1 MVEID
6 NADHTKSEVVSDPS
20 AVNIHGTITGP
31 QSDLEM
37 RNKVVCCLR
46 ELMRVV
52 QSSYHED
59 VVELNFIQSGSLL
72 IEFYE
77 WRRKKTQELMQA
89 LCSGHLDPED
99 LSLVSDYM
107 SGHVNSD
114 AIFPP
119 NGAFPPCLGSQ
130 PVSLDNDSEDD
141 EDERRL
147 DENSLLKYAV
157 DEVSILK
164 RVLELKRDGLWSID
178 DSSCGTTETGSIDI
192 STSISLVPPS
202 EPTCRTYSDY
212 MFAEI
217 NWLAEDFKRE
227 RQWKRV
233 SAKKLALTALKCCR
247 DKSERALKIEK
258 EEVVRIRKM
267 CAFIARMVRDWWR
280 QMDKIVQAKQQ
291 VRLTAKRQQAISSHL
306 GQVLET
312 TEEYTRWLTEGITSS
327 KPKKTTVNS
336 NKSSGGNNLNENVS
350 DSGERILK
358 SPVRELDTSDEEFTV
373 DEVALNEVDD
383 EETIEQEE
391 KIAIE
396 DQHGSEMSTAVE
408 LEQLAA
414 DADCPLEDLLPPG
427 YLEFITSN
435 SPVVSDSSASEVKD
449 FGEPSNRKRIE
460 ADAVCQV
467 ITCSSEIPKEC
478 QYPEKSEETKSEAN
492 VSVFEKKEL
501 DVPKLEASLSVK
513 ETMINIANKNE
524 SNLEIASNTFD
535 IKSNSQSL
543 LTKEIKDTDN
553 EVELANSNVNECPS
567 VKRGS
572 EIILKKV
579 MDHDVNASVM
589 EAESNTNVVLPNNKG
604 EETQKS
610 SCQTS
615 ACEPIIESTT
625 NEGKNASSGV
635 GLATV
640 SSPFLLSGG
649 NLREYQLVGLSWLVA
664 TYDKRLNGI
673 LADEMGLGKTIQTI
687 SLLAYL
693 ACERGVW
700 GPHLIVV
707 PTSVILN
714 WEVEFKRW
722 CPSFKIL
729 TYFGNMK
736 ERKCKR
742 KGWTKTNAFHV
753 CITSYRL
760 AIQDAIAFKRKKWKY
775 LILDEAQNIKNFK
788 SQRWQTLLTFNSQR
802 RLLLTGT
809 PLQNSLMELW
819 SLMHFLMPNI
829 FQSHR
834 DFQEWFASP
843 ITGMIE
849 GNTDHNELLVQRLHK
864 VLRPFLLRRLKADV
878 ERQLPKKYEHVIM
891 CRLSRR
897 QRFLYDDFMS
907 LGSTQE
913 TLKSGQF
920 LSVMNILMQL
930 RKVCNH
936 PNLFETRP
944 IISPFRVAESYLTY
958 SLPRLLVSMSHPFL
972 VFAPSSNG
980 SRSVFGSASA
990 FSDPDLDWLD
1000 TAGLVARLLGQ
1011 TMNLVE
1017 MARDLPGFVA
1027 RRCHQL
1033 CARENLITII
1043 DSSDV
1048 IDDVTSQRI
1057 QFNELKKS
1065 RKSQGEY
1072 LNRSPLFDSKCFVY
1086 SDGYYPALSS
1096 PTNLEPTIVKV
1107 EFPKNTWDIGMPKS
1121 CLRRRFVERCNRLL
1135 LMSRIN
1141 ERRCDLTFKSHS
1153 NDIGTYWDH
1162 GTHIGPD
1169 LIFLI
1174 NRLMLEKPVENL
1186 QDVHIYPGLINGA
1199 VYCQQSLHTWPV
1211 KCSPLSSII
1220 SSTVDQISCFEGN
1233 IHQMSSLSMESI
1245 SSRRTSWLRSSRS
1258 LREMLHSPG
1267 DYLNDLREILKRFV
1281 FVVPAVI
1288 SSGFTLQVSNHA
1300 LEHQLINQEIRIR
1313 DMLLSSGCLHPSF
1326 FPMNSS
1332 EYHERKTLNRL
1343 TTWSPQMWLMPS
1355 KLHQLVMSCRIQFP
1369 DPRLI
1374 QYDCGK
1380 LQRLHSLLREL
1391 KSGNH
1396 RVLIFTQMARMLDIL
1411 EQFLAYHGHRYLRL
1425 DGTTKVEQR
1434 QVLME
1439 RFNQDSQIFV
1449 FILSTRSGGLGINL
1463 TGADTVIFYDSDWNP
1478 TMDAQAQD
1486 RCHRIG
1492 QTRDVHIY
1500 RLISERTVEENIL
1513 RKANQ
1518 KRFLSDVAIEGGK
1531 FTTAF
1536 FKQNT
1541 ITELFAE
1548 PSGLQDLAKMKG
1560 SATLMETS
1568 SLSHSDKKCMD
1579 SNFGSVSQSEDRVVV
1594 THLVP
1599 EIRPDGCMSTSSSA
1613 SPRGVS
1619 ANESSGLISNSEAQ
1633 LEALLDAC
1641 EEESDRIAARRV
1653 LDEAK
1658 ADLAEFEEKSPYNE
1672 DNNDSII
1679 ADDNNGSNIPSVA
1692 VIEPFSRLRNCL
1704 QQSDEDNTASQNTNE
1719 TFETIEQIVERELLG
1734 FESQLKP
1741 VERFGVRQV
1750 EEQREHMLNEQL
1762 DMADAEL
1769 IESEKVWHLEKLKAL
1784 HEADEQR
1791 ADLEDDDM
1799 FYCCGKYD
1807 LSSQLAELE
1816 RLERIRMEE
1825 TDDADA
1831 SINLL
1836 DSGQIFS
1843 SGRSKYPRKRPYDSC
1858 STAHKV
1864 QARQVVCPRLSRTNK
1879 STRST
1884 SAGKVPKRLRLD
1896 KPKKPIDITFV
1907 SDNEKDEINI
1917 NQDISKRAK
1926 STYQPTQL
1934 DITESSKTGI
1944 KAFVEKMHFP
1954 PTVNTKRFH
1963 KSGIRNN
1970 NLYSQSNNPQSKTG
1984 AFLQQD
1990 VISSSKLEKNYLSSR
2005 SYPIPE
2011 LSEENVSYKGSE
2023 EIHHFDQS
2031 HSQYN
2036 RSTTQTQ
2043 KRIDRRNTECHLPD
2057 KVFRFDAP
2065 NSVISSNHYDPE
2077 NVAHEEIVEANDLV
2091 ELPFNQQSNNVLSDS
2106 FEVSV
2111 GSSTKLQSDRIPGFH
2126 NDISASEGL
2135 SATGISCTKYVVPS
2149 TTTTPGIHLQ
2159 NRYQNSP
2166 DIPFRLLSP
2175 TTPSVQHPP
2184 EPMIPVQSIPD
2195 GSHLNLTAR
2204 QVLASTGQPVF
2215 VITRQM
2221 KTPSG
2226 EIYQQRFTHPVV
2238 PPSQFT
2244 RMVYRLQ
2251 KPSGISS
2258 RTSTLLETNRIR
2270 QPQLPTESSI
2280 TYRPA
2285 MMNNPPTAGALVMK
2299 PVAKSVNVNVSPDS
2313 GLQDMTTS
2321 VKHFSQPPRFSA
2333 NGIKCATSI
2342 PVIRMINCDANK
2354 TSPIIRLVSSEINH
2368 INNDVTHPHNSQSVS
2383 ALLTPTN
2390 TVRIGNTVRLI
2401 PNHISNSNAQVIR
2414 LQRVVSN
2421 LTHPKNT

>member
-1 MVEID
+1 MVEI
-6 NADHTKSEVVSDPS
+6 NNSDHMSMRDPNPS
-20 AVNIHGTITGP
+20 NINILETATRTH
-31 QSDLEM
+31 SDLEI
-37 RNKVVCCLR
+37 RDRVSYYLR
-46 ELMRVV
+46 QLLHTV

-77 WRRKKTQELMQA
+77 WRRKKKQELMQA

-99 LSLVSDYM
+99 LSLISDYM
-107 SGHVNSD
+107 SGHVTSD

-119 NGAFPPCLGSQ
+119 NGALSPCVGSQ
-130 PVSLDNDSEDD
+130 VASLDNDSED
-141 EDERRL
+141 EEEERRL
-147 DENSLLKYAV
+147 DENSLLKYATE
-157 DEVSILK
+157 EVVILQ
-164 RVLELKRDGLWSID
+164 RILELRRNGLWSTD
-178 DSSCGTTETGSIDI
+178 DPSFGTTECGNTNIP
-192 STSISLVPPS
+192 TNISLAPPS

-233 SAKKLALTALKCCR
+233 SAKKLSLTALKCYR
-247 DKSERALKIEK
+247 DKSERALRIEK

-267 CAFIARMVRDWWR
+267 CSFVAKMVRDWWR

-327 KPKKTTVNS
+327 KPMQTNVSINS
-336 NKSSGGNNLNENVS
+336 YVDNNESENVPYHGQP
-350 DSGERILK
+350 DSK
-358 SPVRELDTSDEEFTV
+358 SPVKESDDEFTV
-373 DEVALNEVDD
+373 DEAALAEAEDD

-391 KIAIE
+391 KIAM
-396 DQHGSEMSTAVE
+396 DGQHGSQMSTTVE

-414 DADCPLEDLLPPG
+414 DANCPLEDLLPPG

-435 SPVVSDSSASEVKD
+435 SMTTKTQSISINEVKKSVETDDRKKEHVNTICHLDTD
-449 FGEPSNRKRIE
+449 FPKCQQSKEIE
-460 ADAVCQV
+460 GTENVTD
-467 ITCSSEIPKEC
+467 IPI
-478 QYPEKSEETKSEAN
+478 S
-492 VSVFEKKEL
+492 EKKE
-501 DVPKLEASLSVK
+501 VNIPNLEACMPIEEQIVIGVDKSKRNSKSDSDTSDVESDSQSPFKEIEGVDSEIELEKNVNNCLSVRSDS
-513 ETMINIANKNE
+513 EV
-524 SNLEIASNTFD
+524 
-535 IKSNSQSL
+535 SL
-543 LTKEIKDTDN
+543 T
-553 EVELANSNVNECPS
+553 ELVN
-567 VKRGS
+567 
-572 EIILKKV
+572 
-579 MDHDVNASVM
+579 
-589 EAESNTNVVLPNNKG
+589 NVVNDVTKVECNANVVPANNKCA
-604 EETQKS
+604 ETQKP
-610 SCQTS
+610 SCQAS
-615 ACEPIIESTT
+615 VYEQNIESTT
-625 NEGKNASSGV
+625 NEGLDVCSGV

-640 SSPFLLSGG
+640 SPPFLLSGG

-729 TYFGNMK
+729 TYFGSMK
-736 ERKCKR
+736 ERKHKR

-760 AIQDAIAFKRKKWKY
+760 AIQDSIAFKRKKWKY

-843 ITGMIE
+843 ITGKPLNKLFGVKKSMIE

-864 VLRPFLLRRLKADV
+864 VLRPFLLRRLKVDV

-907 LGSTQE
+907 LGSTQD

-944 IISPFRVAESYLTY
+944 IISPFRVADSYLTY

-972 VFAPSSNG
+972 VFAPRSNG
-980 SRSVFGSASA
+980 GRSVVGSASA

-1000 TAGLVARLLGQ
+1000 TAGSVARLLGQ
-1011 TMNLVE
+1011 TVNLVE

-1027 RRCHQL
+1027 RRCYQL
-1033 CARENLITII
+1033 RGRENLITIV

-1057 QFNELKKS
+1057 QLNAIKKS
-1065 RKSQGEY
+1065 QKSHGEY
-1072 LNRSPLFDSKCFVY
+1072 MSKSPFFDSKCISLGYF
-1086 SDGYYPALSS
+1086 DGYYPAFSPSS
-1096 PTNLEPTIVKV
+1096 HLEPTVVKV
-1107 EFPKNTWDIGMPKS
+1107 DFPKNNWDIGMPKS
-1121 CLRRRFVERCNRLL
+1121 CLRRRLVERQNRLS

-1141 ERRCDLTFKSHS
+1141 ERRCDLMSTSRS

-1169 LIFLI
+1169 LVSLI
-1174 NRLMLEKPVENL
+1174 NRLMLEKPTTNP
-1186 QDVHIYPGLINGA
+1186 DNVHIYPGLINGA
-1199 VYCQQSLHTWPV
+1199 VYCQQSLYRWPAKSCPV
-1211 KCSPLSSII
+1211 TNVINSI
-1220 SSTVDQISCFEGN
+1220 VDQVSCFESN
-1233 IHQMSSLSMESI
+1233 THRISSLNMQSTN
-1245 SSRRTSWLRSSRS
+1245 SRRTYWPQLSRS
-1258 LREMLHSPG
+1258 LREMLRSPC
-1267 DYLNDLREILKRFV
+1267 DYLNDLL
-1281 FVVPAVI
+1281 PAVI

-1300 LEHQLINQEIRIR
+1300 LEHQFKSQETRIR
-1313 DMLLSSGCLHPSF
+1313 DMLLISGCLPSC
-1326 FPMNSS
+1326 FPVNSS
-1332 EYHERKTLNRL
+1332 DHHDRKSSNRL
-1343 TTWSPQMWLMPS
+1343 PSWSPQMWLMPS

-1380 LQRLHSLLREL
+1380 LQRLNSLLREL

-1463 TGADTVIFYDSDWNP
+1463 TGADTVVFYDSDWNP

-1541 ITELFAE
+1541 ITELFAQ
-1548 PSGLQDLAKMKG
+1548 PSGLQDLAKIKG
-1560 SATLMETS
+1560 SLAPTDTS
-1568 SLSHSDKKCMD
+1568 SLVQSDKKCMD
-1579 SNFGSVSQSEDRVVV
+1579 SNLESSSQVENQVLV
-1594 THLVP
+1594 TRSGRQ
-1599 EIRPDGCMSTSSSA
+1599 IRSTGCMSVPAITIPS
-1613 SPRGVS
+1613 
-1619 ANESSGLISNSEAQ
+1619 ESVGFTSNSEAQ

-1658 ADLAEFEEKSPYNE
+1658 ADLAEFDEKLPYDE
-1672 DNNDSII
+1672 DNTESVSTGDINDPS
-1679 ADDNNGSNIPSVA
+1679 IPSVTE
-1692 VIEPFSRLRNCL
+1692 INPLPRLRIGF
-1704 QQSDEDNTASQNTNE
+1704 QSSDEDNAQNTNS
-1719 TFETIEQIVERELLG
+1719 TQETIGQIVERELIG

-1769 IESEKVWHLEKLKAL
+1769 MESEKVWHLEKLKAL

-1791 ADLEDDDM
+1791 AELEDDDM

-1825 TDDADA
+1825 ANDADE
-1831 SINLL
+1831 SVNLL
-1836 DSGQIFS
+1836 DSGQVFS
-1843 SGRSKYPRKRPYDSC
+1843 SGRSKYPRKRPYDSS
-1858 STAHKV
+1858 STVLKV
-1864 QARQVVCPRLSRTNK
+1864 PAPQTECSRTSQSNK
-1879 STRST
+1879 ST
-1884 SAGKVPKRLRLD
+1884 AKIPGVGNIHKRQRLN
-1896 KPKKPIDITFV
+1896 KQKKPVDSFENIKLYVDKFQITFV
-1907 SDNEKDEINI
+1907 CDSEKEEIKRYDVSKGSKCGIQSKQIDINENCKTEIE
-1917 NQDISKRAK
+1917 
-1926 STYQPTQL
+1926 T
-1934 DITESSKTGI
+1934 
-1944 KAFVEKMHFP
+1944 FVEKMHFP
-1954 PTVNTKRFH
+1954 PVIQNKRLP
-1963 KSGIRNN
+1963 KSDILQVN
-1970 NLYSQSNNPQSKTG
+1970 NLHSRTNSHQSKIGT
-1984 AFLQQD
+1984 
-1990 VISSSKLEKNYLSSR
+1990 SSQ
-2005 SYPIPE
+2005 
-2011 LSEENVSYKGSE
+2011 EEVLPSYKPKRDCLSYRRYLYPDMYDENKGYRGPE
-2023 EIHHFDQS
+2023 EIHHYDTWNYP
-2031 HSQYN
+2031 HSRYIT
-2036 RSTTQTQ
+2036 STTQSQ
-2043 KRIDRRNTECHLPD
+2043 KRLNGGNTGCHLPD
-2057 KVFRFDAP
+2057 KVFRLDTP
-2065 NSVISSNHYDPE
+2065 NSEISPEYDHE
-2077 NVAHEEIVEANDLV
+2077 NVAHEEVVEASNLV
-2091 ELPFNQQSNNVLSDS
+2091 ELPSIHQSHNVLSNA
-2106 FEVSV
+2106 FEVPV
-2111 GSSTKLQSDRIPGFH
+2111 GSSTKLQSDSMHGFH
-2126 NDISASEGL
+2126 NDIAASEVFN
-2135 SATGISCTKYVVPS
+2135 ATDMRRSPNYFSPS
-2149 TTTTPGIHLQ
+2149 TTPAIRLQ
-2159 NRYQNSP
+2159 NRYHKPPN
-2166 DIPFRLLSP
+2166 IPFRFIS
-2175 TTPSVQHPP
+2175 TTAPPVQHPP
-2184 EPMIPVQSIPD
+2184 EPVIPVQSIPD
-2195 GSHLNLTAR
+2195 GSHLNLTAK
-2204 QVLASTGQPVF
+2204 QVLVSTGQPVF

-2221 KTPSG
+2221 KTPTG
-2226 EIYQQRFTHPVV
+2226 GIYQQRFTHPVV
-2238 PPSQFT
+2238 PPPQFT

-2251 KPSGISS
+2251 KPTGFVS
-2258 RTSTLLETNRIR
+2258 RTSAYLETSQVR
-2270 QPQLPTESSI
+2270 QPQLTTESII
-2280 TYRPA
+2280 TCRPTA
-2285 MMNNPPTAGALVMK
+2285 LNNPLSATGTLVLRHITK
-2299 PVAKSVNVNVSPDS
+2299 TTSTRSESPDP
-2313 GLQDMTTS
+2313 GLQNTLTAI
-2321 VKHFSQPPRFSA
+2321 KQFTQPPRLSA
-2333 NGIKCATSI
+2333 
-2342 PVIRMINCDANK
+2342 
-2354 TSPIIRLVSSEINH
+2354 
-2368 INNDVTHPHNSQSVS
+2368 
-2383 ALLTPTN
+2383 
-2390 TVRIGNTVRLI
+2390 
-2401 PNHISNSNAQVIR
+2401 ISDI
-2414 LQRVVSN
+2414 L
-2421 LTHPKNT
+2421 

>member
-1 MVEID
+1 MVESD
-6 NADHTKSEVVSDPS
+6 NIDHTGSEVVPNTST
-20 AVNIHGTITGP
+20 VNIHKVVAG
-31 QSDLEM
+31 QYSNLDL
-37 RNKVVCCLR
+37 RNRVVCCLR
-46 ELMRVV
+46 DLLHVV

-59 VVELNFIQSGSLL
+59 VVELNFIQTGSLL

-99 LSLVSDYM
+99 LSLISDYM
-107 SGHVNSD
+107 SGHVTSD

-130 PVSLDNDSEDD
+130 LVALENDSEDD

-147 DENSLLKYAV
+147 DENSLLKCATE
-157 DEVSILK
+157 EVNILK
-164 RVLELKRDGLWSID
+164 RVLELKRNGLWSTD
-178 DSSCGTTETGSIDI
+178 DSSCGKTESGCIDI
-192 STSISLVPPS
+192 STNISLVPPS
-202 EPTCRTYSDY
+202 EPSCRTYSDY

-233 SAKKLALTALKCCR
+233 SAKKLALTALKCYR
-247 DKSERALKIEK
+247 DKSERALRIEK
-258 EEVVRIRKM
+258 EEVIRIRKM

-312 TEEYTRWLTEGITSS
+312 TEEYTRWLTEGITSC
-327 KPKKTTVNS
+327 KPKES
-336 NKSSGGNNLNENVS
+336 NVSSIKSSVDDNQNENTS
-350 DSGERILK
+350 DTGQHILK
-358 SPVRELDTSDEEFTV
+358 SPVEEPDISDEEFTV
-373 DEVALNEVDD
+373 NEVAFNEVEDD

-391 KIAIE
+391 KLALE
-396 DQHGSEMSTAVE
+396 GQHGSEISTAVE

-435 SPVVSDSSASEVKD
+435 SSVNSEEQNSSVSKVKD
-449 FGEPSNRKRIE
+449 SDEPHSRKIIE
-460 ADAVCQV
+460 GDTV
-467 ITCSSEIPKEC
+467 TCSSEIPNEC
-478 QYPEKSEETKSEAN
+478 QYPEKNEEINHETDISM
-492 VSVFEKKEL
+492 FEKKL
-501 DVPKLEASLSVK
+501 DTLTLEAIIPVK
-513 ETMINIANKNE
+513 EKTVVCVNKNE
-524 SNLEIASNTFD
+524 HNLELASNVFD
-535 IKSNSQSL
+535 VESNSQSL
-543 LTKEIKDTDN
+543 ITNEIEDADN
-553 EVELANSNVNECPS
+553 KVKMSPSNVNECSS
-567 VKRGS
+567 VICDS
-572 EIILKKV
+572 EVSLRKL
-579 MDHDVNASVM
+579 MDYDKNANST
-589 EAESNTNVVLPNNKG
+589 ESGNNANVVSTMNMC
-604 EETQKS
+604 EETLKS
-610 SCQTS
+610 SRQTS
-615 ACEPIIESTT
+615 ADKQNTESTT
-625 NEGKNASSGV
+625 NERMNASSGV
-635 GLATV
+635 GLATI
-640 SSPFLLSGG
+640 SPPFLLSGG

-729 TYFGNMK
+729 TYFGSLK
-736 ERKCKR
+736 ERKYKR

-944 IISPFRVAESYLTY
+944 IISPFRVADSYLTY
-958 SLPRLLVSMSHPFL
+958 SLPRLLVSICHPFL

-980 SRSVFGSASA
+980 SQSVFGSASA

-1000 TAGLVARLLGQ
+1000 TAGSVARLLGQ

-1033 CARENLITII
+1033 RAREDLITVI

-1072 LNRSPLFDSKCFVY
+1072 LNRAPLFDSKCFEHF
-1086 SDGYYPALSS
+1086 DDHYPALSS
-1096 PTNLEPTIVKV
+1096 PANLKPVVVKV
-1107 EFPKNTWDIGMPKS
+1107 DFPKNAWDIGIPKS
-1121 CLRRRFVERCNRLL
+1121 CLRRRFLERRERLL

-1141 ERRCDLTFKSHS
+1141 ERRCDLTFTSHS
-1153 NDIGTYWDH
+1153 NDIGMYWDH

-1169 LIFLI
+1169 LVLLI
-1174 NRLMLEKPVENL
+1174 NRLMLEKSVKTL
-1186 QDVHIYPGLINGA
+1186 QNVHIYPGLINGA

-1211 KCSPLSSII
+1211 RSCPLISGMSSM
-1220 SSTVDQISCFEGN
+1220 VDQLSCFESN
-1233 IHQMSSLSMESI
+1233 VQHMSLLSVEPI
-1245 SSRRTSWLRSSRS
+1245 CSRRMSWLRSSRC

-1288 SSGFTLQVSNHA
+1288 SSGFTLQVSYHA
-1300 LEHQLINQEIRIR
+1300 LEHQVFNQEIRIR
-1313 DMLLSSGCLHPSF
+1313 DMLLTSGCLHPSC
-1326 FPMNSS
+1326 FPVNSF
-1332 EYHERKTLNRL
+1332 EFHDRKTLDRSIP
-1343 TTWSPQMWLMPS
+1343 WSPQMWLMPS

-1380 LQRLHSLLREL
+1380 LQRLNSLLREL

-1536 FKQNT
+1536 FRQNT

-1548 PSGLQDLAKMKG
+1548 PSGLQDLTKMKEP
-1560 SATLMETS
+1560 ATLTDTS
-1568 SLSHSDKKCMD
+1568 PHLQPDKKCMD
-1579 SNFGSVSQSEDRVVV
+1579 PNSETPVVITRSGRQV
-1594 THLVP
+1594 HPT
-1599 EIRPDGCMSTSSSA
+1599 GCILKPTSTF
-1613 SPRGVS
+1613 PCDTN
-1619 ANESSGLISNSEAQ
+1619 ANESVGLTSSSEAQ

-1658 ADLAEFEEKSPYNE
+1658 ADLAEFEEKSPNNE
-1672 DNNDSII
+1672 DNNDAIN
-1679 ADDNNGSNIPSVA
+1679 AGDNNDSNIPCVKE
-1692 VIEPFSRLRNCL
+1692 IEPLSYLRNCL
-1704 QQSDEDNTASQNTNE
+1704 QQSDEDNTTPQNTKD
-1719 TFETIEQIVERELLG
+1719 TTETIEQIVERELLG

-1769 IESEKVWHLEKLKAL
+1769 MESEKVWHLEKLKAL

-1816 RLERIRMEE
+1816 RLERIRAEE
-1825 TDDADA
+1825 TNDADA

-1836 DSGQIFS
+1836 DTGQIFS
-1843 SGRSKYPRKRPYDSC
+1843 SGRFKYSRKRPYGSS
-1858 STAHKV
+1858 STGHKV
-1864 QARQVVCPRLSRTNK
+1864 QAPQVVSPDVSRTNK
-1879 STRST
+1879 STK
-1884 SAGKVPKRLRLD
+1884 SAGVGKLSKRLKLD

-1907 SDNEKDEINI
+1907 CDNEKDEIEI
-1917 NQDISKRAK
+1917 NQDITKRNK
-1926 STYQPTQL
+1926 STDQLTQI
-1934 DITESSKTGI
+1934 DITESNKSGIEAFEEKT
-1944 KAFVEKMHFP
+1944 HFP
-1954 PTVNTKRFH
+1954 PMVHNKRFH
-1963 KSGIRNN
+1963 KSDILRNN
-1970 NLYSQSNNPQSKTG
+1970 NFHIRSNHPQAKTG
-1984 AFLQQD
+1984 AFSQKKI
-1990 VISSSKLEKNYLSSR
+1990 ISSSKLGKNYLSSR
-2005 SYPIPE
+2005 SCLVPK
-2011 LSEENVSYKGSE
+2011 LSEENVNYEGPE
-2023 EIHHFDQS
+2023 EIHHFDHWDQL
-2031 HSQYN
+2031 HSQYTK
-2036 RSTTQTQ
+2036 SSIQTQ
-2043 KRIDRRNTECHLPD
+2043 KRTDRRNVEYHLPD
-2057 KVFRFDAP
+2057 KVFRFDTP
-2065 NSVISSNHYDPE
+2065 NSVISSNHYDLE
-2077 NVAHEEIVEANDLV
+2077 NVSHEEIVEASNLP
-2091 ELPFNQQSNNVLSDS
+2091 ELSFNQQSHNNFSDA

-2111 GSSTKLQSDRIPGFH
+2111 GSSTKLKSERTPGFH
-2126 NDISASEGL
+2126 NNVAASERL
-2135 SATGISCTKYVVPS
+2135 STAGIPCSPKYVGPP
-2149 TTTTPGIHLQ
+2149 TTTTSVIHSQ
-2159 NRYQNSP
+2159 NRYQKSP
-2166 DIPFRLLSP
+2166 DIPFRFLSP
-2175 TTPSVQHPP
+2175 TTPLVQHPP

-2204 QVLASTGQPVF
+2204 QVLVSTGQPVF

-2221 KTPSG
+2221 KTPTG

-2238 PPSQFT
+2238 PPPQFT

-2251 KPSGISS
+2251 KPPGIIS
-2258 RTSTLLETNRIR
+2258 RTYTPSESSQIQ
-2270 QPQLPTESSI
+2270 QPQLPIESSI
-2280 TYRPA
+2280 TSRPA
-2285 MMNNPPTAGALVMK
+2285 VLSSPPADGTLTVK
-2299 PVAKSVNVNVSPDS
+2299 PATKTVNARNVSPDS
-2313 GLQDMTTS
+2313 GLQDTATS
-2321 VKHFSQPPRFSA
+2321 VKQFAQPPRFSA
-2333 NGIKCATSI
+2333 NGIRCGTSI

-2354 TSPIIRLVSSEINH
+2354 TSPIIRLVSPEINH
-2368 INNDVTHPHNSQSVS
+2368 INNDVTRPHTSQSVP
-2383 ALLTPTN
+2383 ALSMPTN
-2390 TVRIGNTVRLI
+2390 TVRFGNTIRLI
-2401 PNHISNSNAQVIR
+2401 PNHISNPNAQVIR

>member
-1 MVEID
+1 MIGID
-6 NADHTKSEVVSDPS
+6 NTDHTKFEVVPNPS
-20 AVNIHGTITGP
+20 AVNIDRTIAGP
-31 QSDLEM
+31 HSDLEM
-37 RNKVVCCLR
+37 RDKVVCYLR
-46 ELMRVV
+46 ELLHVV

-119 NGAFPPCLGSQ
+119 NGAFPLCSGSQ
-130 PVSLDNDSEDD
+130 SVSLDNDSEDD

-157 DEVSILK
+157 DEVNILK

-178 DSSCGTTETGSIDI
+178 DSSCGTAETGSIDI

-267 CAFIARMVRDWWR
+267 CAFIAKMIRDWWR

-327 KPKKTTVNS
+327 KPEKTIVS
-336 NKSSGGNNLNENVS
+336 SIKSSGGNNQNENVS
-350 DSGERILK
+350 DSGQRILK
-358 SPVRELDTSDEEFTV
+358 SPVKELDTSDEEFTA
-373 DEVALNEVDD
+373 DEVALTEVDD

-391 KIAIE
+391 KIATE
-396 DQHGSEMSTAVE
+396 DQHGSETSTAVE
-408 LEQLAA
+408 LEQLAS

-435 SPVVSDSSASEVKD
+435 SSVIPEAQYSSASEVND
-449 FGEPSNRKRIE
+449 SGEPYNRDRIE
-460 ADAVCQV
+460 AH
-467 ITCSSEIPKEC
+467 TCSSEIPKEC
-478 QYPEKSEETKSEAN
+478 QYSEKSEETKYEAN
-492 VSVFEKKEL
+492 VSVSEKKEL
-501 DVPKLEASLSVK
+501 DILKLEVSLSVK
-513 ETMINIANKNE
+513 ETMINSANKDE
-524 SNLEIASNTFD
+524 PNLEIASNTFD
-535 IKSNSQSL
+535 VESNSQSL
-543 LTKEIKDTDN
+543 LTKEIDDADN
-553 EVELANSNVNECPS
+553 EVDLANSNVNECSS
-567 VKRGS
+567 VKNGS
-572 EIILKKV
+572 VITLKKL
-579 MDHDVNASVM
+579 MDHEVNASVM
-589 EAESNTNVVLPNNKG
+589 EAENNTDVVFTNSKC

-615 ACEPIIESTT
+615 AGEPNVESTT
-625 NEGKNASSGV
+625 NEGKNVSSGV

-878 ERQLPKKYEHVIM
+878 ERQLPRKYEHVIM

-944 IISPFRVAESYLTY
+944 IISPFRVADSYLTY

-1000 TAGLVARLLGQ
+1000 TAGSVARLLGQ

-1027 RRCHQL
+1027 KRCRQL

-1057 QFNELKKS
+1057 QFNEMKKS

-1072 LNRSPLFDSKCFVY
+1072 LNRSPFFDSKCFVY

-1107 EFPKNTWDIGMPKS
+1107 DFPKNSWDIGMPKS
-1121 CLRRRFVERCNRLL
+1121 CLRRRFVERHNRLL

-1153 NDIGTYWDH
+1153 NDVGTYWDH

-1174 NRLMLEKPVENL
+1174 NRLMLEKPSEDL
-1186 QDVHIYPGLINGA
+1186 QDVHIYPGLINGT
-1199 VYCQQSLHTWPV
+1199 VCCRQSLHTWPV
-1211 KCSPLSSII
+1211 KSSSLSSVI

-1233 IHQMSSLSMESI
+1233 IHQMSSLSLESI
-1245 SSRRTSWLRSSRS
+1245 GSRRTSYLQSSHS

-1288 SSGFTLQVSNHA
+1288 SSG
-1300 LEHQLINQEIRIR
+1300 
-1313 DMLLSSGCLHPSF
+1313 CLHPSF

-1332 EYHERKTLNRL
+1332 EYHERKTFNRL

-1560 SATLMETS
+1560 SATLVETS
-1568 SLSHSDKKCMD
+1568 SLPHSDKKGTD
-1579 SNFGSVSQSEDRVVV
+1579 SNFGSVPQSEDRVAV
-1594 THLVP
+1594 TGIVR
-1599 EIRPDGCMSTSSSA
+1599 EIRPAGCMLSSTSA
-1613 SPRGVS
+1613 SPRDVS
-1619 ANESSGLISNSEAQ
+1619 ANESTGPISNSEAQ

-1641 EEESDRIAARRV
+1641 EEESDRIATRRV

-1679 ADDNNGSNIPSVA
+1679 ADDNNSSNIPSVTA
-1692 VIEPFSRLRNCL
+1692 IEPFSCLRNCL
-1704 QQSDEDNTASQNTNE
+1704 QQSDEVNTASQNTNE
-1719 TFETIEQIVERELLG
+1719 TLETIEQIVERELLG

-1762 DMADAEL
+1762 DMAD
-1769 IESEKVWHLEKLKAL
+1769 VGFRCFLKYI
-1784 HEADEQR
+1784 QS
-1791 ADLEDDDM
+1791 
-1799 FYCCGKYD
+1799 Y
-1807 LSSQLAELE
+1807 
-1816 RLERIRMEE
+1816 
-1825 TDDADA
+1825 
-1831 SINLL
+1831 
-1836 DSGQIFS
+1836 
-1843 SGRSKYPRKRPYDSC
+1843 
-1858 STAHKV
+1858 
-1864 QARQVVCPRLSRTNK
+1864 
-1879 STRST
+1879 
-1884 SAGKVPKRLRLD
+1884 
-1896 KPKKPIDITFV
+1896 
-1907 SDNEKDEINI
+1907 
-1917 NQDISKRAK
+1917 
-1926 STYQPTQL
+1926 
-1934 DITESSKTGI
+1934 
-1944 KAFVEKMHFP
+1944 
-1954 PTVNTKRFH
+1954 VN
-1963 KSGIRNN
+1963 
-1970 NLYSQSNNPQSKTG
+1970 
-1984 AFLQQD
+1984 
-1990 VISSSKLEKNYLSSR
+1990 
-2005 SYPIPE
+2005 
-2011 LSEENVSYKGSE
+2011 
-2023 EIHHFDQS
+2023 
-2031 HSQYN
+2031 
-2036 RSTTQTQ
+2036 
-2043 KRIDRRNTECHLPD
+2043 
-2057 KVFRFDAP
+2057 
-2065 NSVISSNHYDPE
+2065 
-2077 NVAHEEIVEANDLV
+2077 
-2091 ELPFNQQSNNVLSDS
+2091 
-2106 FEVSV
+2106 
-2111 GSSTKLQSDRIPGFH
+2111 
-2126 NDISASEGL
+2126 
-2135 SATGISCTKYVVPS
+2135 
-2149 TTTTPGIHLQ
+2149 
-2159 NRYQNSP
+2159 
-2166 DIPFRLLSP
+2166 RLLF
-2175 TTPSVQHPP
+2175 
-2184 EPMIPVQSIPD
+2184 
-2195 GSHLNLTAR
+2195 L
-2204 QVLASTGQPVF
+2204 
-2215 VITRQM
+2215 
-2221 KTPSG
+2221 
-2226 EIYQQRFTHPVV
+2226 
-2238 PPSQFT
+2238 
-2244 RMVYRLQ
+2244 
-2251 KPSGISS
+2251 
-2258 RTSTLLETNRIR
+2258 
-2270 QPQLPTESSI
+2270 
-2280 TYRPA
+2280 
-2285 MMNNPPTAGALVMK
+2285 
-2299 PVAKSVNVNVSPDS
+2299 
-2313 GLQDMTTS
+2313 
-2321 VKHFSQPPRFSA
+2321 
-2333 NGIKCATSI
+2333 
-2342 PVIRMINCDANK
+2342 
-2354 TSPIIRLVSSEINH
+2354 
-2368 INNDVTHPHNSQSVS
+2368 
-2383 ALLTPTN
+2383 
-2390 TVRIGNTVRLI
+2390 
-2401 PNHISNSNAQVIR
+2401 
-2414 LQRVVSN
+2414 
-2421 LTHPKNT
+2421 